1 MKRCILIALS
11 AFWAAAA
18 LLLSGCVREDLPDN
32 RDLSYGYVQFK
43 LYKEASYD
51 KVTKAAGDYDLDS
64 LSQASK
70 INVMLSSSDGL
81 TVSQTLTLSASSDA
95 AAEFGMRSSKLRL
108 LKGEY
113 EVASYQLYDHLDSEI
128 GGRVAV
134 AGNLTVIPGGL
145 SVFDLTASV
154 APRGMIRFNLSKDFS
169 SFEQDTDSPQLDN
182 PVLRSADSRSRQ
194 YTFDEIAYMD
204 ITLINAD
211 DPTQEEAYKMV
222 PIEFS
227 EHFKGD
233 EHYDGND
240 GVEGF
245 QSSSSKAD
253 SVVYAAAGNYKILK
267 YNVYDSDKILLET
280 EDFTDTWSSQKSTI
294 VVEDNVLT
302 EAEVPVTLYEADEYL
317 QDNYALYILWKALG
331 GEHWSYHGESY
342 TEGCNWNFNKDP
354 DLWSDQPGVM
364 VHGNGRVASIDL
376 SGFGISG
383 NVPAAIGQ
391 FTELVQLTFGSHSE
405 TNRYHAPAEG
415 SSAYPVDGTEEEKA
429 AWIENEYR
437 TFAREAGSVPQMSPV
452 CALALR
458 EHGIKSVAAS
468 MYDDMTADEISRMA
482 AGGRAPAGY
491 DEIKPYDMNHGTM
504 TNALTSIHE
513 NIRYCTRLE
522 TFSLANSPIEVT
534 GFPSADAFRQLTSL
548 TSFEIYNCPN
558 LETLPDCVAAL
569 PSLITV
575 NLSNNEFDAD
585 GAYKALDAVA
595 GGASQDV
602 IQILYFLQNGLE
614 ALPESV
620 GDMASLGMLNVSQN
634 NIQGVLPAFGEDFSP
649 EELTFDNNAITE
661 VPDDFCSLD
670 VLSTFSINSNK
681 LRKFPNIFS
690 SDERNQI
697 MTSISMAHNEIKS
710 LPDDFKGVRVVTLT
724 LSDNPFE
731 TFPKELAETDSYV
744 EQLMMQSCGMKEF
757 PKGCLGGK
765 NTHQLTTLDL
775 QYNNLTDIPDDF
787 SAETLPYLYGMD
799 LSCNSFSKFPLEPL
813 NILRLTAFSVRGQ
826 RNSSGERCLS
836 DWPEGL
842 YTHTGLRGFYIGSND
857 LRVINDDTIS
867 YMIYYLD
874 ISDNPNIVFDA
885 ADVCSAWQAGAYI
898 LYYDPDQEILNC
910 DAMLE

>member
-1 MKRCILIALS
+1 MKRFILMTLS
-11 AFWAAAA
+11 ASLAAVS
-18 LLLSGCVREDLPDN
+18 LLLSGCVREELPDN

-43 LYKEASYD
+43 LYKEASYG
-51 KVTKAAGDYDLDS
+51 KATKAVGDYKLDS
-64 LSQASK
+64 LSQAGK
-70 INVMLSSSDGL
+70 INVVLSNSEGL
-81 TVSQTLTLSASSDA
+81 TISQTLTLSAADDA

-108 LKGEY
+108 LQGEY
-113 EVASYQLYDHLDSEI
+113 EIASYLLYDHLDNEI

-134 AGNLTVIPGGL
+134 AGNLVVTPGAL
-145 SVFDLTASV
+145 EIFDLTASV

-169 SFEQDTDSPQLDN
+169 AFEQDKDNLQLDN
-182 PVLRSADSRSRQ
+182 PVLKSAADRSRQ
-194 YTFDEIAYMD
+194 YTFDEIAFMD
-204 ITLINAD
+204 ITLRNVD
-211 DPTQEEAYKMV
+211 DPTQEESYEMI

-233 EHYDGND
+233 EHYDGKD

-267 YNVYDSDKILLET
+267 YNLYDDDEILLET
-280 EDFTDTWSSQKSTI
+280 EDFTETINSQTNTI
-294 VVEDNVLT
+294 TVEDNVLT
-302 EAEVPVTLYEADEYL
+302 EAEVPVSLYEADEYL
-317 QDNYALYILWKALG
+317 QDNYALYILWKSLG
-331 GEHWSYHGESY
+331 GENWSYHGESY

-364 VHGNGRVASIDL
+364 VHGNGRVASIDV

-383 NVPAAIGQ
+383 KVPAAIGQ

-405 TNRYHAPAEG
+405 INRYHANSA
-415 SSAYPVDGTEEEKA
+415 STTAYPVDGTKEEKA

-437 TFAREAGSVPQMSPV
+437 AFAKATCTVPQMSPV

-468 MYDDMTADEISRMA
+468 MYDEMSTDEISRMA
-482 AGGRAPAGY
+482 AGGKAPVSN
-491 DEIKPYDMNHGTM
+491 DNIMTYDMNHGTM
-504 TNALTSIHE
+504 TNALESIHD

-522 TFSLANSPIEVT
+522 TFSVANSPIKVD

-548 TSFEIYNCPN
+548 TNFEIYNCPN
-558 LETLPDCVAAL
+558 LETVPDCVAAL

-575 NLSNNEFDAD
+575 NLSNNEFDAE

-595 GGASQDV
+595 SGASEDV

-614 ALPESV
+614 ELPESI
-620 GDMASLGMLNVSQN
+620 GGMASLGMLNVSQN
-634 NIQGVLPAFGEDFSP
+634 NIQGVLPAFGKDFVP
-649 EELTFDNNAITE
+649 EELTFDNNSITG
-661 VPDDFCSLD
+661 VPDDFCSLE
-670 VLSTFSINSNK
+670 VLSTFSINNNK
-681 LRKFPNIFS
+681 LQEFPNIFS
-690 SDERNQI
+690 SDERNPI
-697 MTSISMAHNEIKS
+697 MSSVSVARNEIKS
-710 LPDDFKGVRVVTLT
+710 LPDDFNGIRTVTLT
-724 LSDNPFE
+724 LSGNPFQ

-744 EQLMMQSCGMKEF
+744 EQLIMQSCGMKEF

-765 NTHQLTTLDL
+765 NTHQMTTLDL
-775 QYNNLTDIPDDF
+775 QYNNLSDIPEDF

-799 LSCNSFSKFPLEPL
+799 LTCNSFSECPLEPL
-813 NILRLTAFSVRGQ
+813 NVLRLTAFSIRGQ
-826 RNSSGERCLS
+826 RDSNGGRCLS

-857 LRVINDDTIS
+857 LRVINDEIS

-885 ADVCSAWQAGAYI
+885 ADVCSAWQAGAY
-898 LYYDPDQEILNC
+898 LLFYDPDQEILNC